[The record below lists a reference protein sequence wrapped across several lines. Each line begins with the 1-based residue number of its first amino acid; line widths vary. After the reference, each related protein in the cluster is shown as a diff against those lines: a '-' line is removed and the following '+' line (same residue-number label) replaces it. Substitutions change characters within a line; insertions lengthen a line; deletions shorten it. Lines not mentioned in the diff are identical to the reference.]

1 MDRTSIDGRRRTK
14 SATPSAKHPRKA
26 ETLVK
31 LRPASPPKSN
41 PWSVAN
47 KRAAKPTADKFPP
60 LPKLQMALS
69 SVATSTTG
77 RSRKSSTS
85 SFETQSRDE
94 VALVAAPGS
103 PSSNTS
109 STSRLILEAAA
120 SRATANL
127 WKSPFGADVVV
138 RAGTMEFR
146 VHRNIVAPESGWFH
160 DHLPPP
166 NTDGTPVEIHMDL
179 APEAVGHCLRF
190 IYTRGEFCQ
199 FDTPQSEPT
208 TDEVIEIEI
217 CEYNH
222 EDPWKTIHLP
232 RCVLGYCA
240 AVNLRVPK
248 MISYLLRIV
257 EDTSVQLGRVVRA
270 EYLHRPL
277 GCSEWNQ
284 FSWYYQAALDILAWE
299 RSKKL
304 MRPMRLALASVLD
317 AILFWLMRQPLFV
330 SVLQTTWHKVLRASV
345 MDIAEYRQLTRDA
358 NPFTNSALP
367 DEPALRKMLDKVE
380 EERKQFKKQVKK
392 RRVFTE
398 NGLMLQDGKT
408 EALGAELEGI
418 RGRRGSM

>member
-1 MDRTSIDGRRRTK
+1 MVHQSRLTWI
-14 SATPSAKHPRKA
+14 
-26 ETLVK
+26 L
-31 LRPASPPKSN
+31 
-41 PWSVAN
+41 
-47 KRAAKPTADKFPP
+47 
-60 LPKLQMALS
+60 LPKQLDIACD
-69 SVATSTTG
+69 
-77 RSRKSSTS
+77 SST
-85 SFETQSRDE
+85 QG
-94 VALVAAPGS
+94 V
-103 PSSNTS
+103 
-109 STSRLILEAAA
+109 STPCLE
-120 SRATANL
+120 
-127 WKSPFGADVVV
+127 
-138 RAGTMEFR
+138 
-146 VHRNIVAPESGWFH
+146 
-160 DHLPPP
+160 
-166 NTDGTPVEIHMDL
+166 
-179 APEAVGHCLRF
+179 PEA
-190 IYTRGEFCQ
+190 
-199 FDTPQSEPT
+199 EPE
-208 TDEVIEIEI
+208 TDEMIEIEI

-222 EDPWKTIHLP
+222 EDPWDTIHLP

-284 FSWYYQAALDILAWE
+284 FSWHYQAAMGVLLWE

-317 AILFWLMRQPLFV
+317 AILFWLLRQPLFV

-367 DEPALRKMLDKVE
+367 DEAEIRKILDEVE
-380 EERKQFKKQVKK
+380 EERKQYEQQAKK

-398 NGLMLQDGKT
+398 NDMMLQDGKKGDL
-408 EALGAELEGI
+408 EATSESS

>member
-60 LPKLQMALS
+60 LPKPQMALS

-85 SFETQSRDE
+85 SFEPQSRDE

-190 IYTRGEFCQ
+190 IYTR
-199 FDTPQSEPT
+199 
-208 TDEVIEIEI
+208 EIEI

-317 AILFWLMRQPLFV
+317 AIPLLV
-330 SVLQTTWHKVLRASV
+330 
-345 MDIAEYRQLTRDA
+345 DA
-358 NPFTNSALP
+358 AALVCQCSS
-367 DEPALRKMLDKVE
+367 DDVA
-380 EERKQFKKQVKK
+380 
-392 RRVFTE
+392 
-398 NGLMLQDGKT
+398 
-408 EALGAELEGI
+408 
-418 RGRRGSM
+418 

>member
-1 MDRTSIDGRRRTK
+1 MDRASIDGRRRTK
-14 SATPSAKHPRKA
+14 SATPSAKQPRKA
-26 ETLVK
+26 ETPVK

-41 PWSVAN
+41 PWSIAN
-47 KRAAKPTADKFPP
+47 KRAARPTIDKFPP
-60 LPKLQMALS
+60 LPKPQLALS

-77 RSRKSSTS
+77 TSRKSSTS
-85 SFETQSRDE
+85 SYELQSRDE
-94 VALVAAPGS
+94 VALVAAPAS
-103 PSSNTS
+103 PSSHTS

-138 RAGTMEFR
+138 RAGNVEFR
-146 VHRNIVAPESGWFH
+146 VHRNIVVPESGWFF
-160 DHLPPP
+160 DHMPPP

-190 IYTRGEFCQ
+190 IYTR
-199 FDTPQSEPT
+199 
-208 TDEVIEIEI
+208 EIEI

-257 EDTSVQLGRVVRA
+257 EDTSVQLGRVVRT

-367 DEPALRKMLDKVE
+367 DEAALRKLLDEVE
-380 EERKQFKKQVKK
+380 EERKQFKKQSKK

-398 NGLMLQDGKT
+398 SGMMLQDGKMGD
-408 EALGAELEGI
+408 LGAELEGS

>member
-26 ETLVK
+26 ETPVK

-41 PWSVAN
+41 PWSVGN
-47 KRAAKPTADKFPP
+47 KRAAKPAADNFPP
-60 LPKLQMALS
+60 LPKPHMALS

-85 SFETQSRDE
+85 SFEPQSRDE
-94 VALVAAPGS
+94 VALVTAPGS

-146 VHRNIVAPESGWFH
+146 VHRNIVTPESGWFH

-190 IYTRGEFCQ
+190 IYTR
-199 FDTPQSEPT
+199 
-208 TDEVIEIEI
+208 EIEI
-217 CEYNH
+217 CEYNY

-277 GCSEWNQ
+277 ECSEWNQ

-304 MRPMRLALASVLD
+304 VRPMRLALASVLD

-367 DEPALRKMLDKVE
+367 DELALRKMLDEVE
-380 EERKQFKKQVKK
+380 EERKQFKKQAKK

-398 NGLMLQDGKT
+398 NGLML
-408 EALGAELEGI
+408 ASGAELEGI

>member
-1 MDRTSIDGRRRTK
+1 
-14 SATPSAKHPRKA
+14 
-26 ETLVK
+26 
-31 LRPASPPKSN
+31 
-41 PWSVAN
+41 
-47 KRAAKPTADKFPP
+47 
-60 LPKLQMALS
+60 
-69 SVATSTTG
+69 
-77 RSRKSSTS
+77 
-85 SFETQSRDE
+85 
-94 VALVAAPGS
+94 
-103 PSSNTS
+103 
-109 STSRLILEAAA
+109 
-120 SRATANL
+120 
-127 WKSPFGADVVV
+127 
-138 RAGTMEFR
+138 
-146 VHRNIVAPESGWFH
+146 
-160 DHLPPP
+160 
-166 NTDGTPVEIHMDL
+166 
-179 APEAVGHCLRF
+179 
-190 IYTRGEFCQ
+190 
-199 FDTPQSEPT
+199 
-208 TDEVIEIEI
+208 
-217 CEYNH
+217 
-222 EDPWKTIHLP
+222 
-232 RCVLGYCA
+232 
-240 AVNLRVPK
+240 

-367 DEPALRKMLDKVE
+367 DEAALRKLLDEVE

-398 NGLMLQDGKT
+398 SGMMLQDGKMGD
-408 EALGAELEGI
+408 LGAELEGS